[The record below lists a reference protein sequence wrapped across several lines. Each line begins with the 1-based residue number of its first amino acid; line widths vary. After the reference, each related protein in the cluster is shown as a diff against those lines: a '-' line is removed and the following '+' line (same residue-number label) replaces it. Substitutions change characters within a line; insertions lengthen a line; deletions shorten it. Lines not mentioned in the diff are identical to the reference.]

1 MRIAETFPSRRS
13 SLARYRSIERRARML
28 LRVALACILMPA
40 LPAVAAINAHGLG
53 ASYDSTRSNVIFR
66 VYSSRA
72 TRIEVDLYA
81 SAMGSPEVLRLP
93 LSADSSSH
101 IFSGSLPVATL
112 RAAGITGPVYYG
124 YRAWGPNWPYT
135 ESWTKGSSAG
145 FESDVDANGNRF
157 NPNKLLIDPY
167 AHEISHDPLNASWTD
182 GTVYASGASY
192 RSLDSGSMAPKSILW
207 VPGRQSIGTKPT
219 RAQKD
224 DIIYEVNVRGLTE
237 NDSSV
242 PNAVR
247 GTYAGAALK
256 APYLAG
262 LGVTAVEFLPVQET
276 QNDANDNT
284 PNSTAGQNYWGYM
297 TLNYFAPD
305 RRYASNKAAG
315 GPTAEFQAMVKA
327 FHMQGI
333 KVYIDVVYNHTAEGG
348 AWNASDPT
356 TYTLYS
362 WRGLDNPTYY
372 ELTSDMQY
380 SYDNTGTGGNYNTY
394 NTIAQNLIVDSLA
407 YWRDTMGVDGFRF
420 DLASVLGNTCTVGCF
435 NFSSTDSNTAISR
448 IPRELP
454 PRAASGGNGVDLF
467 AEPWAIGGNSY
478 QLGGF
483 PAGWSEW
490 NGSYRDTLRQAQ
502 NDLGVAIITT
512 GQLATRFAGSSDLFG
527 SRRPWNSTNLM
538 VVHDGFTLND
548 LYSCNSPNNNQ
559 PWPYGPSDGGST
571 TNYSWD
577 QGGSAADER
586 AAARVGFAFLM
597 LSAGTPLMMGGDEY
611 LRSLHCN
618 NNAYDVDSVGNWLN
632 YSWTTDQNNFNAFV
646 HGLIAFRKA
655 HAALRPLNFYSSA
668 QLTWWTPAG
677 TTPDAN
683 YFDSGANHSIAY
695 QLNGSALGD
704 SYSSIFLAYNG
715 WSASVNFTLPAP
727 PTGVNW
733 YRVTDTCSW
742 AEGTTQVRAPGA
754 EDLIGGSGSV
764 YGVCGR
770 GLVLLV
776 AK

>member
-1 MRIAETFPSRRS
+1 MCLVLF
-13 SLARYRSIERRARML
+13 
-28 LRVALACILMPA
+28 A
-40 LPAVAAINAHGLG
+40 LPVAAAINAYDLG
-53 ASYDSTRSNVIFR
+53 ARYDSTRNNVIFR

-72 TRIEVDLYA
+72 TRIELDLYA
-81 SAMGSPEVLRLP
+81 SPMGSPEVLRQT
-93 LSADSSSH
+93 LSLNSATR
-101 IFSGSLPVATL
+101 IFSASIPVATL
-112 RAAGITGPVYYG
+112 QAAGIAGLVYYG
-124 YRAWGPNWPYT
+124 YRAWGPNWPYSG
-135 ESWTKGSSAG
+135 SWTKGSSAG
-145 FESDVDANGNRF
+145 FISDVDANGNRF

-167 AHEISHDPLNASWTD
+167 AREISQDPLNATGTD
-182 GTVYASGASY
+182 ATLYASGASY
-192 RSLDSGSMAPKSILW
+192 RNLDSGNVAPKGILW
-207 VPGRQSIGTKPT
+207 VTASQSIGTKPI

-237 NDSSV
+237 SDSTV
-242 PNAVR
+242 PSSLR

-315 GPTAEFQAMVKA
+315 GPSSEFQAMVKA
-327 FHMQGI
+327 FHDQGI

-348 AWNASDPT
+348 AWNANDPT
-356 TYTLYS
+356 TYTIFS

-372 ELTSDMQY
+372 ELTSDMQS
-380 SYDNTGTGGNYNTY
+380 SYDNTGVGGNYNTY
-394 NTIAQNLIVDSLA
+394 NTVAQNLIVDSLA

-448 IPRELP
+448 ILRELP
-454 PRAASGGNGVDLF
+454 VRAATGGSGVDLY

-502 NDLGVAIITT
+502 NDLGVASITT
-512 GQLATRFAGSSDLFG
+512 GHLATRFAGSSDLFG
-527 SRRPWNSTNLM
+527 SRKPWNSTNLV
-538 VVHDGFTLND
+538 VVHDGFTLDD
-548 LYSCNSPNNNQ
+548 LYSCNGPNNNQ
-559 PWPYGPSDGGST
+559 AWPYGPSDGGSS

-577 QGGSAADER
+577 QGGAVADQR
-586 AAARVGFAFLM
+586 GAARVGFALMM

-618 NNAYDVDSVGNWLN
+618 NNAYDVDSVANWLD
-632 YSWTTDQNNFNAFV
+632 YGWTSDQSNFNAFV
-646 HGLIAFRKA
+646 QGMIAFRKT
-655 HAALRPLNFYSSA
+655 HAALRPLDFYSSA
-668 QLTWWTPAG
+668 QLVWWTPAG

-683 YFDSGANHSIAY
+683 YFNSGTNHAIAY
-695 QLNGSALGD
+695 QLNGTVLGD
-704 SYSSIFLAYNG
+704 SYSSLFVAYNG
-715 WSASVNFTLPAP
+715 WSGSVNFTLPAP
-727 PTGVNW
+727 GNGMNW

-742 AEGTTQVRAPGA
+742 AESPTQVRTPGQ
-754 EDLIGGSGSV
+754 EDLIGGQDFV

>member
-1 MRIAETFPSRRS
+1 MNFQICSRTLSENRPSAANSRVVS
-13 SLARYRSIERRARML
+13 AACL
-28 LRVALACILMPA
+28 LFLA
-40 LPAVAAINAHGLG
+40 LPATAAINAYGLG
-53 ASYDSTRSNVIFR
+53 ASYDSARKNVVFR

-72 TRIEVDLYA
+72 TQIEADLYA
-81 SAMGSPEVLRLP
+81 SPTGSAEVLRCP
-93 LSADSSSH
+93 LSADNSTH
-101 IFSGSLPVATL
+101 IFSGSISVAALKT
-112 RAAGITGPVYYG
+112 AGITGPVYYG
-124 YRAWGPNWPYT
+124 YRAWGPNWPFSS
-135 ESWTKGSSAG
+135 SWTKGSSDG
-145 FESDVDANGNRF
+145 FISDVDAQGNRF

-167 AHEISHDPLNASWTD
+167 AREISQDPVNTNWTD

-192 RSLDSGSMAPKSILW
+192 RNVDSGNMAPKSILW
-207 VPGRQSIGTKPT
+207 VPQRQSVGTKPA

-224 DIIYEVNVRGLTE
+224 DIIYEVNVRGLTK

-242 PNAVR
+242 PGALQ

-256 APYLAG
+256 APYLAS

-276 QNDANDNT
+276 QNDSNDNT

-297 TLNYFAPD
+297 TLDYFAPD

-315 GPTAEFQAMVKA
+315 GPTREFQAMVKA
-327 FHMQGI
+327 FHDRGI

-348 AWNASDPT
+348 AWNANDPT
-356 TYTLYS
+356 THTIFS

-380 SYDNTGTGGNYNTY
+380 SYDNTGVGGNYNTY
-394 NTIAQNLIVDSLA
+394 NTVAQNLIVDSLA

-435 NFSSTDSNTAISR
+435 NFSSTDSNTALNR
-448 IPRELP
+448 ILSELP
-454 PRAASGGNGVDLF
+454 QRPAAGGSGIDLY

-478 QLGGF
+478 QLGSF

-502 NDLGVAIITT
+502 NDLGVATITT
-512 GQLATRFAGSSDLFG
+512 GQLAKRFAGSSDLFG
-527 SRRPWNSTNLM
+527 SRSPWNSTNFM

-548 LYSCNSPNNNQ
+548 LYSCNGPNNNQ
-559 PWPYGPSDGGST
+559 AWPYGPSDGGNS

-577 QGGSAADER
+577 QGGAAADQR
-586 AAARVGFAFLM
+586 AAARVAFAFMM

-618 NNAYDVDSVGNWLN
+618 NNAYNVDSVANWLT
-632 YSWTTDQNNFNAFV
+632 YSWNSGQTNFNAFV
-646 HGLIAFRKA
+646 KGMIAFRKA
-655 HAALRPLNFYSSA
+655 HAALRPLGFYSPA
-668 QLTWWTPAG
+668 QLAWWTPAG
-677 TTPDAN
+677 ATPDGS
-683 YFDSGANHSIAY
+683 YFDSGANHAIAY
-695 QLNGSALGD
+695 QFNGSALGD
-704 SYSSIFLAYNG
+704 SASSIYVAYNG
-715 WSASVNFTLPAP
+715 WSGNVNFTLPSP
-727 PTGVNW
+727 GSGTNW
-733 YRVTDTCSW
+733 YRVTDTCGW
-742 AEGTTQVRAPGA
+742 AEGPNQVRNPGA
-754 EDLIGGSGSV
+754 EDSIGGQGYE

-770 GLVLLV
+770 GLVLLI